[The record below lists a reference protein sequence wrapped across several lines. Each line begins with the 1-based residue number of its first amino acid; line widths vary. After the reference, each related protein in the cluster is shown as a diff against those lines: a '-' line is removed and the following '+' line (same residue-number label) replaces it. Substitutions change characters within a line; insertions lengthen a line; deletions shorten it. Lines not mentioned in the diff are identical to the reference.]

1 MYEMDDATF
10 EVFLV
15 RNKSKTSHYI
25 INRLMA
31 EMYQLI
37 RYISLTIN
45 LRSYLKFCLANLKSA
60 GAT

>member
-15 RNKSKTSHYI
+15 RNKSKTSHD

-31 EMYQLI
+31 EMYRLI
-37 RYISLTIN
+37 RYISLRIN